1 VATAGGVAFAPTR
14 PGHCGSGLDA
24 ACTPRR
30 LPCHLGG
37 GRWRSEGKPLHRL
50 DQRHSLAMA
59 GHHLPHTGRNQFSI
73 VCMNLLILQFEYII
87 TILQYE
93 VCEMHRSSWS

>member
-59 GHHLPHTGRNQFSI
+59 GHHLPHTGRNHFHFLRAFVYFQF
-73 VCMNLLILQFEYII
+73 N
-87 TILQYE
+87 
-93 VCEMHRSSWS
+93 